1 MRLSVWTKVVRLTPD
16 CCSAIGALAI
26 LILGCGPKAPS
37 PEEVQPRP
45 GYYEIAWVDPAIIQT
60 DDLLTLIRSE
70 RIDSFYVET
79 PEAAQHFAPT
89 LRFRIQSGCLQ
100 LYQSGVTT
108 LPDVIGPHRW
118 PSSQEPTTNVV
129 INVYDA
135 YGELYLPL
143 LVQKLPI
150 GHYKLALNESGE
162 FYKSL
167 PAGSYYFK
175 ADLCGET
182 LTSSFVVE

>member
-1 MRLSVWTKVVRLTPD
+1 MFTPATGR
-16 CCSAIGALAI
+16 CGCFVLALGI
-26 LILGCGPKAPS
+26 LIIGCGPKAPT

-45 GYYEIAWVDPAIIQT
+45 GYYEVAWVDPAIIQS
-60 DDLLTLIRSE
+60 DDLLTLIHSE
-70 RIDSFYVET
+70 RIDSFYVES
-79 PEAAQHFAPT
+79 PETSQHFAPT
-89 LRFRIQSGCLQ
+89 LRFRIQSGCMQ

-108 LPDVIGPHRW
+108 LPDVIGPHKW
-118 PSSQEPTTNVV
+118 PSSQEPATNVV
-129 INVYDA
+129 INIYNA
-135 YGELYLPL
+135 YGELYRPL
-143 LVQKLPI
+143 LVQNLPI

-175 ADLCGET
+175 ADLCGES